1 MTTELLLRHGVASWD
16 DVHESLT
23 SAISQVVEGIALE
36 FEARCGDSAH
46 HVSGKQLV
54 DGSLRLTAAGN
65 DSLPSASQLTVRDE
79 RAVIAVG
86 FSVKSADWGSFCW
99 DWSAPL
105 DEVAVASGVI
115 RTMRDIYKVQPSDL
129 DVSITL

>member
-1 MTTELLLRHGVASWD
+1 MTTELLLRHGVATWD

-23 SAISQVVEGIALE
+23 SAVTQVVEGAAIE
-36 FEARCGDSAH
+36 FEARCGDSAQ
-46 HVSGKQLV
+46 HVSGIQLP
-54 DGSLRLTAAGN
+54 DGSIRLTAAGN
-65 DSLPSASQLTVRDE
+65 DSLPPENQLTVRDE

-86 FSVKSADWGSFCW
+86 FSVNSADWGSFSW

-105 DEVAVASGVI
+105 DEAAVASGVV
-115 RTMRDIYKVQPSDL
+115 RAMRDIYKVQPGDL